1 VTNIIIIGA
10 NGMIGNC
17 LFKYLSF
24 KKKYQV
30 YGFVRNKMILN
41 HENRLIDKTK
51 IIEVQILGNNNFKKI
66 IQALNPEVIINCAGI
81 VKQNPLINNIP
92 LTIELNS
99 LFPHNLNLICKE
111 LNCRLIQL
119 STDCVFSG
127 KKGNYK
133 ENDYADAN
141 DLYGRSK
148 FMGEINDKNCLTIRT
163 SFIGHELK
171 NKWGLLS
178 WFISQEKK
186 VNGFKNSIYSGLTTL
201 EIAKIIYKFVLPNK
215 EINGLYH
222 IASNPI
228 DKFSLLEI
236 INEIYQKDITIK
248 KDYSLIN
255 DKSLDFSKF
264 REVTGYEP
272 IEWAYALKEL
282 KNFQKTNY
290 E

>member
-1 VTNIIIIGA
+1 
-10 NGMIGNC
+10 MIGNC
-17 LFKYLSF
+17 LFKYLSL

-41 HENRLIDKTK
+41 HENRLIDKK
-51 IIEVQILGNNNFKKI
+51 KFIEVQILGNNNFKKV
-66 IQALNPEVIINCAGI
+66 IQDLNPEVIINCAGI

-127 KKGNYK
+127 RKGNYK

-148 FMGEINDKNCLTIRT
+148 FMGEISDKNCLTIRT

-222 IASNPI
+222 IASKPI

>member
-1 VTNIIIIGA
+1 
-10 NGMIGNC
+10 MIGNC
-17 LFKYLSF
+17 LFKYLSL

-41 HENRLIDKTK
+41 HENKLIDKK
-51 IIEVQILGNNNFKKI
+51 KLIEVQILGNNNFKKV
-66 IQALNPEVIINCAGI
+66 IQDLNPEVIINCAGI
-81 VKQNPLINNIP
+81 VKQNPLIKNIP

-127 KKGNYK
+127 RKGNYK

-222 IASNPI
+222 IASKPI

>member
-1 VTNIIIIGA
+1 
-10 NGMIGNC
+10 MIGNC
-17 LFKYLSF
+17 LFKYLSL

-41 HENRLIDKTK
+41 HENKLIDKK
-51 IIEVQILGNNNFKKI
+51 KLIEVQILGNNNFKKV
-66 IQALNPEVIINCAGI
+66 IQDLNPEVIINCAGI
-81 VKQNPLINNIP
+81 VKQNPLIKNIP

-99 LFPHNLNLICKE
+99 LFPHNLNLSCKE

-127 KKGNYK
+127 RKGNYK

-178 WFISQEKK
+178 WFLSQGKK
-186 VNGFKNSIYSGLTTL
+186 VNGFKNAIYSGLTTL
-201 EIAKIIYKFVLPNK
+201 EISKIIYKFVLPNK
-215 EINGLYH
+215 KLNGLYH
-222 IASNPI
+222 IASKPI
-228 DKFSLLEI
+228 DKFSLLRI
-236 INEIYQKDITIK
+236 INEIYEKDITIN
-248 KDYSLIN
+248 KDYSLII
-255 DKSLDFSKF
+255 DKSLDYSKF
-264 REVTGYEP
+264 KEVTGYEP
-272 IEWAYALKEL
+272 IEWEDALKEL
-282 KNFQKTNY
+282 KSFQKKY
-290 E
+290 YA